1 MIHSIKLIKM
11 SKKAKVAFIGAED
24 EENLSI
30 RYLAAVLKANDHKV
44 KIIPCSKY
52 EDFQRVLNEFKDFN
66 PDILGVSI
74 AFQSL
79 ALMFFEI
86 IRKIKNANLKVHVT
100 VGGHFPTF
108 EYEKILNYE
117 HIDSVIRF
125 EGEKPILILTE
136 ALINDNDLS
145 NVPNL
150 VYKTKSNELR
160 ENPCINQF
168 PDLDMLPF
176 PLRDENPQ
184 MRLGEN
190 FATLVTSRGC
200 FHSKCI
206 YCCIGAFH
214 SKKENKH
221 VMRTPE
227 NVAKEIEELHKDK
240 KVNLFQFHD
249 DNFLLPS
256 KKLSLE
262 RIESLKSALDK
273 KVNTEEI
280 ALLIKTRPESIDEKV
295 TSALKDIGTVGV
307 FMGVE
312 NASAS
317 GLRSLARGST
327 IEDIENSMEIF
338 KNHEIAVTFNLLM
351 FHPKATLDEI
361 NENIYF
367 MKKHTDHAFGF
378 GRAEIV
384 AGSPLDRLVRKK
396 GLLRSK
402 WPSYDYKI
410 EDSSV
415 EKMFRINALTFYKK
429 GSSYPILSQ
438 EMIAIYYRAAMIK
451 KLYPGKKSQKIA
463 QKIYPLTIKFNKFV
477 LENLLEAYRL
487 TAEMESDVE
496 LSDLYKNINNGC
508 MYFRGEINDLSIKMG
523 KFQMIQRKFN
533 DISISSKIINRF
545 F

>member
-1 MIHSIKLIKM
+1 MG
-11 SKKAKVAFIGAED
+11 KKGKIAFIGAED

-30 RYLAAVLKANDHKV
+30 RYLAAVLKENKHEV
-44 KIIPCSKY
+44 KIIPCSTY
-52 EDFQRVLNEFKDFN
+52 EDFPRVLKEFKDFN
-66 PDILGVSI
+66 PDILAVSI

-86 IRKIKNANLKVHVT
+86 IRKIKYVNREVHVT

-108 EYEKILNYE
+108 EYNKILNYE
-117 HIDSVIRF
+117 YIDSVIRF
-125 EGEKPILILTE
+125 EGENSILILTE
-136 ALINDNDLS
+136 ALLNGNELS

-150 VYKTKSNELR
+150 VYKTKSNELI
-160 ENPCINQF
+160 ENSCDHQF

-184 MRLGEN
+184 IRLGEN
-190 FATLVTSRGC
+190 FTTLVTSRGC

-214 SKKENKH
+214 WNKETKH
-221 VMRTPE
+221 VMRNPVS
-227 NVAKEIEELHKDK
+227 VAEEITYLHNNK

-273 KVNTEEI
+273 KINTNKI
-280 ALLIKTRPESIDEKV
+280 ALLIKTRPESIDENV
-295 TSALKDIGTVGV
+295 ASALKKIGTVGV

-312 NASAS
+312 NASAR
-317 GLRSLARGST
+317 GLISLTRGSN

-338 KNHEIAVTFNLLM
+338 KTHEIAVTFNLLM

-367 MKKHTDHAFGF
+367 MKKHADHAFGF

-384 AGSPLDRLVRKK
+384 AGSPLDRLVRRK
-396 GLLRSK
+396 GLLRGK
-402 WPSYDYKI
+402 WPSYDYRI

-415 EKMFRINALTFYKK
+415 EKMFRITALTFYKK
-429 GSSYPILSQ
+429 GSLYPILSQ
-438 EMIAIYYRAAMIK
+438 EIIAIYYRAALIK
-451 KLYPGKKSQKIA
+451 KFYPCKKSQEIA
-463 QKIYPLTIKFNKFV
+463 QKINEIITKFNEFV
-477 LENLLEAYRL
+477 LENLLEVYRL
-487 TAEMESDVE
+487 TAEMESDME
-496 LSDLYKNINNGC
+496 LNDLYMNITNGC
-508 MYFRGEINDLSIKMG
+508 LYFKDNINDLSLKMG

-533 DISISSKIINRF
+533 DIGIGSKIINKF

>member
-1 MIHSIKLIKM
+1 MN
-11 SKKAKVAFIGAED
+11 KKGRVILIGAED

-30 RYLAAVLKANDHKV
+30 RYLAAALKENNHDV
-44 KIIPCSKY
+44 KIIPCSRN
-52 EDFQRVLNEFKDFN
+52 EDFPRVLKEFKDFN
-66 PDILGVSI
+66 PHILGVSI

-86 IRKIKNANLKVHVT
+86 IRKIKDIKPEVHVT

-108 EYEKILNYE
+108 QYEKILVYE
-117 HIDSVIRF
+117 HINSVIRF
-125 EGEKPILILTE
+125 EGEKPISMLVD
-136 ALINDNDLS
+136 ALMNGDKLS
-145 NVPNL
+145 DVPNL
-150 VYKTKSNELR
+150 VYKVNSTGELI
-160 ENPCINQF
+160 ENQCIHEF
-168 PDLDMLPF
+168 PDLDTLSF
-176 PLRDENPQ
+176 PLRDKTPQ

-214 SKKENKH
+214 LKKENKH
-221 VMRTPE
+221 AMRSPE
-227 NVAKEIEELHKDK
+227 NVAQEIAELHNTN
-240 KVNLFQFHD
+240 KVRLFQFHD

-273 KVNTEEI
+273 NINIDEI
-280 ALLIKTRPESIDEKV
+280 ALLIKTRPESIDEEV
-295 TSALKDIGTVGV
+295 AFVLKDIGTVGA

-312 NASAS
+312 NASES
-317 GLRSLARGST
+317 GLKSLARGST
-327 IEDIENSMEIF
+327 IEDITNSMEIL
-338 KNHEIAVTFNLLM
+338 KKHEIAVTFNLLF
-351 FHPKATLDEI
+351 FHPKASLCEI

-367 MKKHTDHAFGF
+367 MKEHADHAFGF

-396 GLLRSK
+396 GLLRGE

-429 GSSYPILSQ
+429 NSPYPNISQ
-438 EMIAIYYRAAMIK
+438 EMIALYYRAEMIK
-451 KLYPGKKSQKIA
+451 RFYPGKKSQELSGNVNK
-463 QKIYPLTIKFNKFV
+463 LVIKFNEFV
-477 LENLLEAYRL
+477 LENLLETYRL
-487 TAEMESDVE
+487 TGEMESDQE
-496 LSDLYKNINNGC
+496 LNNLYMNIEEIC
-508 MYFRGEINDLSIKMG
+508 AHFTGEINDLSRKMG
-523 KFQMIQRKFN
+523 KFQMLQRKFK
-533 DISISSKIINRF
+533 DIGISPKMVKRF